1 MAEPAGREFG
11 DVDEIDVEAIGE
23 PGHRTFRLLA
33 EREGETAS
41 IWVEKEQLQA
51 LAMAVEQQVAQ
62 MGEPGRSGPPPMV
75 TLAARF
81 PSRATI
87 DFKVGRMAVG
97 FDEQQHK
104 FVIRAH
110 DLEREQE
117 DIAFTLSATREQIRG
132 LTEKIV
138 QVVAAGRP
146 RCPLCGAPIEG
157 KHVCPASNGHVG

>member
-1 MAEPAGREFG
+1 MAEPAGRDFG

-33 EREGETAS
+33 EREGATAS

-51 LAMAVEQQVAQ
+51 LAMVIEQQVAQ
-62 MGEPGRSGPPPMV
+62 MGASGPGGSPPLL

-97 FDEQQHK
+97 FDDQQRK
-104 FVIRAH
+104 FVITAH
-110 DLEREQE
+110 AEE
-117 DIAFTLSATREQIRG
+117 DAGEVAFTLSATRDQIRG

-157 KHVCPASNGHVG
+157 KHICPALNGHVG

>member
-1 MAEPAGREFG
+1 MAEPAARDFG

-33 EREGETAS
+33 EREGATAS

-51 LAMAVEQQVAQ
+51 LAMVVEQQVAR
-62 MGEPGRSGPPPMV
+62 MSESRGGTPPLL

-97 FDEQQHK
+97 FDEQQRK

-110 DLEREQE
+110 ELEQE
-117 DIAFTLSATREQIRG
+117 AGDAALTLSATREQIQG